1 MATNKA
7 QPDRLTVSV
16 YEAGSAQLF
25 SQTSAMYYGEAGTL
39 AWALAGRA
47 YLAGYEQP
55 EVYLTRS
62 DGRRIEVTR
71 PSRAVCESTYYR
83 GARFWAQ
90 GNTRYQPEEATT

>member
-1 MATNKA
+1 MPTNKA

-55 EVYLTRS
+55 EVILTRN
-62 DGRRIEVTR
+62 DGRRIEHTR
-71 PSRAVCESTYYR
+71 PSREACASLYYR
-83 GARFWAQ
+83 GARFWTQ
-90 GNTRYQPEEATT
+90 GNMRYQPEEVEQ